1 MRSWRVIAG
10 LTALLIASLGL
21 GCSGFFVD
29 PILTGIA
36 VGPAATIQTGTTVQL
51 TTVGTYNDGSQKK
64 ISSNVSWSSATPEVA
79 AVSQSGV
86 VTGLS
91 PGQSVIT
98 GAAETVSGSATVTVT
113 LGGLSS
119 INITAQDGFNN
130 IVYGSSEQ
138 FVATGTA
145 NGQQIDITN
154 SVSWSTNPP
163 SIPSVSIDS
172 KTGLLT
178 TTSGPTSLVQFQVVA
193 TDLPTRISDN
203 INFTV
208 RP

>member
-1 MRSWRVIAG
+1 MRSWRIIAG
-10 LTALLIASLGL
+10 LTALLIAGLGL
-21 GCSGFFVD
+21 SCDGFFVD

-36 VGPAATIQTGTTVQL
+36 VGPAATIQTGTTIQL

-64 ISSNVSWSSATPEVA
+64 ISSNVSWNSATPEVA
-79 AVSQSGV
+79 TVSQSGV
-86 VTGLS
+86 VTGLG

-178 TTSGPTSLVQFQVVA
+178 TTSGPTGLVQFQVVA
-193 TDLPTRISDN
+193 TDLPTGISDS

>member
-193 TDLPTRISDN
+193 TDLPTGISDN

>member
-1 MRSWRVIAG
+1 MRSWRIIAG

-36 VGPAATIQTGTTVQL
+36 VGPAATIQTGTAVQL

-193 TDLPTRISDN
+193 TDLPTGISDN